1 MAGPP
6 PIRRRPIARVVVV
19 LLSVAAALALAAA
32 LMRGRPALVEQPSA
46 VPATRSTSAPATV
59 PEGRRVLLITIDGLR
74 PDVLLRADA
83 PNIRHLMA
91 SGSFTL
97 WARTVP
103 ECYTLPAH
111 VSILT
116 GVSPQKHGVEWNDH
130 IEQAYPLV
138 PTLFELAKR
147 GGLTT
152 AMFTGKTKFIAL
164 DKPGTIDWKFL
175 PYDEPNPDALVV
187 AEAVKGLREH
197 RPHVTFVHLADT
209 DVVGHAVGW
218 GTPEQLRV
226 VEEADRVVGML
237 LGALK
242 DLSLADSTLVVLTA
256 DHGGA
261 GLEHGPD
268 DPRSRH
274 VPWVVSGPGVRRDYD
289 LTRDADL
296 EVNTVDTLPTV
307 CAYLGLKW
315 GPEVEGRVVREIYE
329 AQPELLRDRK

>member
-1 MAGPP
+1 
-6 PIRRRPIARVVVV
+6 
-19 LLSVAAALALAAA
+19 LAAALALAAV
-32 LMRGRPALVEQPSA
+32 LSRGRPADVRQPADGSA
-46 VPATRSTSAPATV
+46 SRPTSTPTTVRSDRSVLIITV
-59 PEGRRVLLITIDGLR
+59 DGLR

-91 SGSFTL
+91 SGCFTL

-116 GVSPQKHGVEWNDH
+116 GVSPQKHGIEWNDH

-152 AMFTGKTKFIAL
+152 AMFTGKTKFVAL

-175 PYDEPNPDALVV
+175 PYDEPNPDAIVTN
-187 AEAVKGLREH
+187 EAVKGLREH

-218 GTPEQLRV
+218 GTPEQLRC

-237 LGALK
+237 LGALT

-274 VPWVVSGPGVRRDYD
+274 VPWIVCGPGVRRDYD

-307 CAYLGLKW
+307 CEFLGLAW
-315 GPEVEGRVVREIYE
+315 GPEVEGRAVREIYGE
-329 AQPELLRDRK
+329 QRELLRDRK